1 MSESFLTES
10 LKDIRSWLKTM
21 ASKRRK
27 ADDIEAAGFGQE
39 NIGYGMVLLQVRMKR
54 AVLRRN
60 AALDFKS
67 PPINIFTLLLQAK
80 RL

>member
-27 ADDIEAAGFGQE
+27 VDDIETTGFGQE
-39 NIGYGMVLLQVRMKR
+39 NIGYGMVLPQGRVKR
-54 AVLRRN
+54 AVFRQN
-60 AALDFKS
+60 AVPGFKS

>member
-21 ASKRRK
+21 ASKRRT
-27 ADDIEAAGFGQE
+27 ADNIETAGFGQE
-39 NIGYGMVLLQVRMKR
+39 NIGYGMVLPQGRVRR
-54 AVLRRN
+54 VVFRRN
-60 AALDFKS
+60 AASGFKS
-67 PPINIFTLLLQAK
+67 PPINIFTLLLQAE